1 MTEVQLAAGGVLYRR
16 SGDRVEVCLVHRP
29 RYDDWS
35 LPKGKLTGG
44 ERPLAGALREVA
56 EETGAAGVPE
66 LRLPDTGYT
75 LPDGRPKNV
84 AYWLMRAVSDGP
96 VQDTAEVDELAW
108 LPLAEAGARLSYA
121 DERAVL
127 AGVASLPPVTAV
139 IALVRHARAGE
150 RKKWAGRDELRPID
164 PVGAKQADRIA
175 ALLTPLRPRRLVAAT
190 PLRCT
195 QTLEPLAAA
204 LGDRPIVR
212 DGAFAEPSDPDG
224 LPARVAAARGRLAEL
239 RSHERVVVCSQG
251 RLMPHLLAS
260 LAASGEPPAGWGE
273 ARPGSG
279 EARPGSDEPR
289 SFKTPKG
296 DGWLLTWS
304 GERLLGVSRL

>member
-1 MTEVQLAAGGVLYRR
+1 MTEVERAAGGVLCRR

-44 ERPLAGALREVA
+44 EEPLAGALREVE
-56 EETGAAGVPE
+56 EETGAAAIPQ
-66 LRLPDTGYT
+66 LRLPDVDYA

-84 AYWLMRAVSDGP
+84 AYWLMAAASDGP
-96 VQDTAEVDELAW
+96 VRDADEVDETAW
-108 LPLAEAGARLSYA
+108 LPLEEAAGRLSYPE
-121 DERAVL
+121 ERTLL

-150 RKKWAGRDELRPID
+150 RRKWAGRDELRPID

-175 ALLTPLRPRRLVAAT
+175 GLLTALRPRRLVAAT

-204 LGDRPIVR
+204 VERPIVR
-212 DGAFAEPSDPDG
+212 DGAFAEPSGPDG
-224 LPARVAAARGRLAEL
+224 LPARVAAARARLAEL
-239 RSHERVVVCSQG
+239 RAFERVVVCSQG
-251 RLMPHLLAS
+251 KLMPHLLAS
-260 LAASGEPPAGWGE
+260 LRGE
-273 ARPGSG
+273 
-279 EARPGSDEPR
+279 SDHHP
-289 SFKTPKG
+289 FKTPKG
-296 DGWLLTWS
+296 DGWLLAWS
-304 GERLLGVSRL
+304 GETLLGASRL

>member
-1 MTEVQLAAGGVLYRR
+1 MTEIERAAGGVLYRR

-35 LPKGKLTGG
+35 LPKGKLAGG
-44 ERPLAGALREVA
+44 EQPLAGALREVE
-56 EETGAAGVPE
+56 EETGSAGIPE
-66 LRLPDTGYT
+66 LRLPDVDYT
-75 LPDGRPKNV
+75 MPGGRPKNV
-84 AYWLMRAVSDGP
+84 AYWLMRAASDGP

-108 LPLAEAGARLSYA
+108 LPLAEAGARLTYP
-121 DERAVL
+121 EETTVL
-127 AGVASLPPVTAV
+127 ARVASLPPVTAV

-175 ALLTPLRPRRLVAAT
+175 ALLTPFRPRRLVAAT

-212 DGAFAEPSDPDG
+212 DGAFAEPSGPDG
-224 LPARVAAARGRLAEL
+224 LPARVAAARARLAEL
-239 RSHERVVVCSQG
+239 RAQERVVVCSQG
-251 RLMPHLLAS
+251 KLMPHLLAS
-260 LAASGEPPAGWGE
+260 VH
-273 ARPGSG
+273 
-279 EARPGSDEPR
+279 GSDDHEP
-289 SFKTPKG
+289 FKTPKG
-296 DGWLLTWS
+296 DGWLLAWS
-304 GERLLGVSRL
+304 GERLLGASRL